1 LPDRLTGGSLAI
13 FMLTFFA
20 TLLGEVAR
28 PHDLC
33 ANLAGRDLSLL
44 KTSSARIHWW
54 FRTHG
59 DSLRSWRSR
68 QTERA
73 FEQEAFASA
82 FRALDK
88 FNGDAMLS
96 TWLHRIVVN
105 AALVQLRSKRR
116 LGEQPIDS
124 LRITLQATES

>member
-1 LPDRLTGGSLAI
+1 DAAAAHRTPSCNCLPDRLTGGSLAI

-82 FRALDK
+82 FRALDIIC
-88 FNGDAMLS
+88 GAR
-96 TWLHRIVVN
+96 TAPEEICRP
-105 AALVQLRSKRR
+105 AR
-116 LGEQPIDS
+116 
-124 LRITLQATES
+124 